1 MLDLYIMG
9 ERIRKAREDL
19 GYTREQ
25 FSERAN
31 ITPRFCY
38 DIEAGKKG
46 VSIDTFKNI
55 CEALNL
61 SADHLLDL
69 KPMDP
74 EVYDYTIFHALM
86 EECPDAY
93 RESMFMSSY
102 RISSLESRMM
112 VNGPSFRSSTF
123 ISAPKLPVSTT
134 GSCFLHSAMIYSYSS
149 LAF

>member
-1 MLDLYIMG
+1 MKRGRVMLDLYIMG

-46 VSIDTFKNI
+46 VSIDTFKSI

-93 RESMFMSSY
+93 RESLY
-102 RISSLESRMM
+102 RLMRFYIQSISEAKEKEDS
-112 VNGPSFRSSTF
+112 
-123 ISAPKLPVSTT
+123 
-134 GSCFLHSAMIYSYSS
+134 
-149 LAF
+149 

>member
-46 VSIDTFKNI
+46 VSIDTFKSI

-93 RESMFMSSY
+93 RESLY
-102 RISSLESRMM
+102 RLMRFYIQSISEAKEKEDS
-112 VNGPSFRSSTF
+112 
-123 ISAPKLPVSTT
+123 
-134 GSCFLHSAMIYSYSS
+134 
-149 LAF
+149 